1 MIPRLAPDNL
11 LARTIEEVI
20 QQLEEVIVRS
30 IRDGSR
36 LGFFAA
42 LYHKVTI
49 KVKEGIEAGQFEDG
63 PRMERL
69 DVTFANRY
77 LNALDQFVLGE
88 KATPCWMLAFDA
100 ANRWAPIIL
109 QHLLLGMN
117 AHINFDLGIA
127 AAQTCPGDQLPSLKR
142 DFDQI
147 NVILGSLVAQVE
159 AEVGEVSPWINLLDH
174 IGGRT
179 EQAIIEFSMQKARD
193 AAWGLAQTLAAL
205 SPEQWQPELDRRDR
219 EMTRLGRLVLNPGW
233 LLNLGLLVI
242 RLRESNDIPKIIQVV
257 SSQ

>member
-1 MIPRLAPDNL
+1 MIPTLAPDNQ
-11 LARTIEEVI
+11 LARTIDEVI
-20 QQLEEVIVRS
+20 VQLEEIVVRS
-30 IRDGSR
+30 IRERSR

-42 LYHKVTI
+42 LYHTVTI
-49 KVKEGIEAGQFEDG
+49 KVREGIAAGQFEDG

-77 LNALDQFVLGE
+77 LYALDQFVRKE
-88 KATPCWMLAFDA
+88 KPTPCWMLAFEA

-127 AAQTCPGDQLPSLKR
+127 AAQTCPGDELPSLKG

-147 NVILGSLVAQVE
+147 NVILASLVAQVE

-179 EQAIIEFSMQKARD
+179 EEAIIEFSMQKARD
-193 AAWGLAQTLAAL
+193 AAWGLAQRLAVL
-205 SPEQWQPELDRRDR
+205 GPDRWQPELDRLDRD
-219 EMTRLGRLVLNPGW
+219 MTSLGRFVLNPGW
-233 LLNLGLLVI
+233 LLNGGLLVI

-257 SSQ
+257 SGQ

>member
-1 MIPRLAPDNL
+1 MIPKLAPDNL
-11 LARTIEEVI
+11 LARTIDEVI
-20 QQLEEVIVRS
+20 LQLEEIIVRS
-30 IRDGSR
+30 IRERSR

-49 KVKEGIEAGQFEDG
+49 KVREGIAAGQFEDG

-77 LNALDQFVLGE
+77 LNALDQYVRSE
-88 KATPCWMLAFDA
+88 KPTPCWMLAFRA
-100 ANRWAPIIL
+100 ADRWPPIIL

-127 AAQTCPGDQLPSLKR
+127 AAQTCPGDELPSLRR

-147 NVILGSLVAQVE
+147 NVILGSLVGQVQ
-159 AEVGEVSPWINLLDH
+159 AEIGQVSPWINLLDH

-179 EQAIIEFSMQKARD
+179 ERAIIEFSMQKARD
-193 AAWGLAQTLAAL
+193 AAWALAQRLAVL
-205 SPEQWQPELDRRDR
+205 NPDQWQPELDRRDND
-219 EMTRLGRLVLNPGW
+219 MTSLGRFVLNPGW
-233 LLNLGLLVI
+233 VLNAGLLVI

-257 SSQ
+257 SS

>member
-1 MIPRLAPDNL
+1 MIPKLAPDNL
-11 LARTIEEVI
+11 LARTIDEVI
-20 QQLEEVIVRS
+20 QQLEEIIVRS
-30 IRDGSR
+30 TRERSR

-49 KVKEGIEAGQFEDG
+49 KVREAIAAGQFEDG
-63 PRMERL
+63 LRMEQL

-77 LNALDQFVLGE
+77 LNALDRFVRSE
-88 KATPCWMLAFDA
+88 KPTPCWMLAFEA
-100 ANRWAPIIL
+100 ANRWPPIIL

-147 NVILGSLVAQVE
+147 NVILASLVGQVE
-159 AEVGEVSPWINLLDH
+159 AEVGEVSPWINLLDR

-193 AAWGLAQTLAAL
+193 AAWELAQRLAVL
-205 SPEQWQPELDRRDR
+205 SPDRWQPELDRRDS
-219 EMTRLGRLVLNPGW
+219 EMVRLGRVVLNPGW
-233 LLNLGLLVI
+233 ILNGGLLVI

-257 SSQ
+257 SRQ